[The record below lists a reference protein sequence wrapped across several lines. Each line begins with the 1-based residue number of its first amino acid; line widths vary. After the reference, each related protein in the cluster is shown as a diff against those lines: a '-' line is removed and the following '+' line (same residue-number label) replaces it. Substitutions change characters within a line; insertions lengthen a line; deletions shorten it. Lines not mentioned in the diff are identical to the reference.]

1 MRVAVRHARRRPF
14 EIRVVESSPPLLR
27 SDGTVP
33 FGDVDAGRLAHR
45 LQIRMHENFLDRS
58 QSADD
63 EGRITVAAARI
74 RRLVRALACASF
86 DRFDAEEASLITN
99 EDDDFGL
106 LEGVLRL
113 FIEELAVAR
122 FDAEEALRGSEAART
137 EVERRLRII
146 EQQRLTMDDLE
157 RRVAERTADLV
168 EAQENLVRQER
179 LAVLGQ
185 LAGGVAHQIRNPLG
199 AILNAT
205 FVLRRH
211 VCPHE
216 HPNVQDAIAIIHDE
230 VRQANAII
238 TGLLDY
244 ARVRLPDRSPS
255 SVVDIVERALASAW
269 IAPNVRVE
277 RDLPRN
283 EDVVLVIDASQ
294 LQGAVANLLSNALDA
309 MPDGGTLRVEVGGD
323 ATWVVIAVSDTGP
336 GISPSV
342 RAHLFEPLRSTKAS
356 GIGLGLVTARR
367 FIEAHHGRLVCADA
381 VAGARF
387 EIHLPR

>member
-1 MRVAVRHARRRPF
+1 MPDH
-14 EIRVVESSPPLLR
+14 S
-27 SDGTVP
+27 
-33 FGDVDAGRLAHR
+33 
-45 LQIRMHENFLDRS
+45 LDRS
-58 QSADD
+58 QDSGSD
-63 EGRITVAAARI
+63 ERLTVSSMRV

-86 DRFDAEEASLITN
+86 DRFDVEEASLITN
-99 EDDDFGL
+99 EEDDFGL

-122 FDAEEALRGSEAART
+122 FDAEEALRESEAARA
-137 EVERRLRII
+137 EVEHRLRII
-146 EQQRLTMDDLE
+146 EEQRLTMDDLE
-157 RRVAERTADLV
+157 RRVNERTAALV
-168 EAQENLVRQER
+168 EAQEHIVRQER

-205 FVLRRH
+205 FVLKRH

-216 HPNVQDAIAIIHDE
+216 HPNVQDAIVIIHDE

-244 ARVRLPDRSPS
+244 ARVRVPDRSPS
-255 SVVDIVERALASAW
+255 SVVEIVERALASAW
-269 IAPNVRVE
+269 IASNIEVE
-277 RDLPRN
+277 RDLPRD
-283 EDVVLVIDASQ
+283 EDVVLVIDPNQ
-294 LQGAVANLLSNALDA
+294 LQGAVANIVSNALDA
-309 MPDGGTLRVEVGGD
+309 MPDGGTLRVEVGSD
-323 ATWVVIAVSDTGP
+323 AEWVVIAVSDTGL

-367 FIEAHHGRLVCADA
+367 FIEAHHGRLLCVDA
-381 VAGARF
+381 PIGARF